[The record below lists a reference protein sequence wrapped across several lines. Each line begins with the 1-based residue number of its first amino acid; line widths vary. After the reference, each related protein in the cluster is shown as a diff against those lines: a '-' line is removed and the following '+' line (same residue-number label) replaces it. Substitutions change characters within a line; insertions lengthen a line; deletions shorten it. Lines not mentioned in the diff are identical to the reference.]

1 MPLLTNEHR
10 LLLKQAIWSRKDL
23 HESQPLQD
31 ILSYLNLEASSS
43 EGYLART
50 EMLHVRTC
58 KYCLS
63 VCEGQDC
70 TYCWESAK
78 GMINFTGNQLMW
90 KFTPAGQKLLE
101 NIRSAAA
108 RELNSSEL
116 GIYQDIVAEWCKD
129 TFGVVCASDPH
140 ERGLRLLEEA
150 LEAAQAVKVS
160 KDRAH
165 LLVEYVYGRPTG
177 EISQEISGVFIT
189 LLALSAANKLDAE
202 SCLMKELRRITAPE
216 FQEEIRAKH
225 ATKMVAGV
233 SDHRGS

>member
-1 MPLLTNEHR
+1 MSLLTEAHR
-10 LLLKQAIWSRKDL
+10 SLLKQAIWKQRELQESR
-23 HESQPLQD
+23 PLQD
-31 ILSYLNLEASSS
+31 ILNYLCLDSCSS
-43 EGYLART
+43 EGYLARAK
-50 EMLHVRTC
+50 MFNVNTC

-63 VCEGQDC
+63 VCEGQEC

-78 GMINFTGNQLMW
+78 DMDFRANQLFW

-101 NIRSAAA
+101 QVRSTAA
-108 RELNSSEL
+108 RELNASEL
-116 GIYQDIVAEWCKD
+116 GVYQGTVSEWCRE
-129 TFGVVCASDPH
+129 TFGEACASDPH

-150 LEAAQAVKVS
+150 IEAAQAVKVS

-177 EISQEISGVFIT
+177 ETSQEIAGVFIT

-202 SCLMKELRRITAPE
+202 SCLVKELQRITAPE
-216 FQEEIRAKH
+216 FQETVRAKH
-225 ATKMVAGV
+225 ATKIIAGV